1 MKTAETVGQAA
12 KKSADVSAQKT
23 ATTTKTTAGHTT
35 METKAGARVN
45 AKKQHKLT
53 AGRIRSGEPYLHQM
67 IQAAAYSRYEK
78 RGFEQGNE
86 LQDWLDAERE
96 VRQMT
101 DVERQAETF

>member
-1 MKTAETVGQAA
+1 MKTPAAVSPTTEKNASSTVNV
-12 KKSADVSAQKT
+12 KKPHKS
-23 ATTTKTTAGHTT
+23 
-35 METKAGARVN
+35 KARDTNARE
-45 AKKQHKLT
+45 
-53 AGRIRSGEPYLHQM
+53 SELHQM

-101 DVERQAETF
+101 DVERQAEAF